1 MGLSLPIGYLFLKNW
16 RIIVEDKIYKIEA
29 LSVFKMTYYIKAKNE
44 SHALD
49 EYAWNGKSDDFR
61 EGSQTHLEEI
71 FSDVVELSE
80 EEFLEDFD
88 RRNDYLKEWSKECKL
103 NVINEIDYA

>member
-1 MGLSLPIGYLFLKNW
+1 MVLNVKN
-16 RIIVEDKIYKIEA
+16 KIYKIEA

-44 SHALD
+44 SDALD
-49 EYAWNGKSDDFR
+49 EYAWNGKSDDFK

-80 EEFLEDFD
+80 EEFLQDFD
-88 RRNDYLKEWSKECKL
+88 KRNDYLKEWSKEQKM
-103 NVINEIDYA
+103 NMINEIDYN